1 MKAELYQRYLE
12 HRTAGR
18 KRDASE
24 TIREFVASCKGPE
37 EREAW
42 VRQFLEQGGHEH
54 RIRHEV
60 YASLV
65 FPVLLEG
72 YGCGDFWSVYWL
84 ARTASNLYAD
94 SSLHAQVEY
103 KAERQLFREAFEI
116 HPSDDVR
123 RALLQAYLAEF
134 SYCQHEWPS
143 GILAG
148 SDGAT
153 LEDCADLLRDVE
165 FARSLDDSAS
175 EPFLKEFEERVLAY
189 RERLTRAA

>member
-1 MKAELYQRYLE
+1 MKTELYQRYLE

-24 TIREFVASCKGPE
+24 TIRDFVASCTGPRD
-37 EREAW
+37 REVW
-42 VRQFLEQGGHEH
+42 VQHFLEQSEHEH

-72 YGCGDFWSVYWL
+72 YGRRDFWSVYWL

-103 KAERQLFREAFEI
+103 KAERKLFREAFEI
-116 HPSDDVR
+116 QPTADVR
-123 RALLQAYLAEF
+123 RHLLHSYVAEF
-134 SYCQHEWPS
+134 SYCQHEWPT
-143 GILAG
+143 GILSG
-148 SDGAT
+148 MEGAT
-153 LEDCADLLRDVE
+153 IDECAGILRDVE
-165 FARSLDDSAS
+165 FARTLDDGAN
-175 EPFLKEFEERVLAY
+175 EPFLKEFEARVHNY
-189 RERLTRAA
+189 RERLSRAA